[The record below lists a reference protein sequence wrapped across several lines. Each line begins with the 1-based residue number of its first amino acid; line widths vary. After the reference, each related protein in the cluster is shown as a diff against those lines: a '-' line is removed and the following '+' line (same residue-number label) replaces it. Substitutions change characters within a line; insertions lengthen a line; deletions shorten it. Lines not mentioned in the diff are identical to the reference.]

1 MKPPVFIVGCP
12 RSGTSFLYHL
22 LLSAGGFAEFR
33 TQMNAYDVLDPIYAP
48 LSAGG
53 NRSRMMREWLRSK
66 AFQVSGLDAVQ
77 IEAKVQAEC
86 RSVGDFLRIVMDQ
99 IAGAQGA
106 DRWIDATPTNIPH
119 LLRIALDFPDGQFLH
134 IIRDPRDVALSL
146 VKRGWARPLPW
157 DKHKALLAAGLYWEW
172 MVRKG
177 RRLGAQLQSRYFEL
191 RYEELVEKPR
201 EVLPRIGE
209 FLQHDLD
216 YDRIQRR
223 SVGSV
228 KTPLT
233 AFSEDLERGE
243 FKPVGRWKENLSQE
257 QLQKF
262 EDLIGGYMTELG
274 YVRATSP
281 GRQRFFAR
289 RKRLEYGL
297 FYGLKQWAKVNTP
310 LSRWFVDYSE
320 ILIDK

>member
-33 TQMNAYDVLDPIYAP
+33 TQMNAYDVLDPIYGP
-48 LSAGG
+48 LSSSR
-53 NRSRMMREWLRSK
+53 NRARMMRDWLQSK
-66 AFQVSGLDAVQ
+66 AFQVSGLDAAA

-86 RSVGDFLRIVMDQ
+86 RSVADFLRIVMNEV
-99 IAGAQGA
+99 ATAQGVE
-106 DRWIDATPTNIPH
+106 RWIDSTPTNIPH
-119 LLRIALDFPDGQFLH
+119 MLRIAGDFPDAQFLH

-157 DKHKALLAAGLYWEW
+157 DKDKALLAAGLYWECI
-172 MVRKG
+172 VRKG
-177 RRLGAQLQSRYFEL
+177 RGLGARLQSRYFEL

-201 EVLPRIGE
+201 EVLARVGE
-209 FLQHDLD
+209 FLQRDLD
-216 YDRIQRR
+216 YDRIQQRR
-223 SVGSV
+223 VGSV

-243 FKPVGRWKENLSQE
+243 FKPVGRWKERFPRA
-257 QLQKF
+257 QLQQF
-262 EDLIGGYMTELG
+262 EDLIGRYMTELG
-274 YVRATSP
+274 YVRATPP
-281 GRQRFFAR
+281 GRHRFFVR
-289 RKRLEYGL
+289 RKRLEYGA
-297 FYGLKQWAKVNTP
+297 FYGLKQWGKVNTP
-310 LSRWFVDYSE
+310 LSRWLVNYSE